1 MDSSRESWRI
11 AKAGS
16 LDRLRRAREPLAAP
30 GPGEVRVNVEAI
42 GLNFADV
49 FACLGLYSATPR
61 GSFVPGLECAGTVD
75 EPGPPRQG
83 AEVSPIRVG
92 DRVIVLTRFGACTT
106 ALNVDVRY
114 VFPIPAGW
122 STAQAAAYPVQ
133 ALTAW
138 YGLVH
143 LGRAGASDTVLV
155 HSGAGGVGLHARA
168 LLSAVGAT
176 TIFTVGHE
184 DKRDF
189 LTETFGV
196 APERVIVR
204 DRSRFG
210 AQLDAALAGVGA
222 PALTIVFDAVAGPY
236 FRPAYDRL
244 APEGRHI
251 LYGAADFMAPRD
263 RPSYIRLAGK
273 YLTRPRID
281 PLAMMAANRT
291 VIGFNLVWLWAQV
304 ERLAPALKQCMTL
317 LPDPPYVGARFPFDD
332 VPSALRFLQKGES
345 VGKVVV
351 ECPSGR

>member
-1 MDSSRESWRI
+1 M
-11 AKAGS
+11 
-16 LDRLRRAREPLAAP
+16 P
-30 GPGEVRVNVEAI
+30 
-42 GLNFADV
+42 
-49 FACLGLYSATPR
+49 
-61 GSFVPGLECAGTVD
+61 
-75 EPGPPRQG
+75 
-83 AEVSPIRVG
+83 
-92 DRVIVLTRFGACTT
+92 
-106 ALNVDVRY
+106 ALLPS
-114 VFPIPAGW
+114 PIPAGW

-143 LGRAGASDTVLV
+143 LGRVGASDTVLV

-189 LTETFGV
+189 LAETFGV

-210 AQLDAALAGVGA
+210 AQLDAALAIVGA

-281 PLAMMAANRT
+281 PLAMIAANRS
-291 VIGFNLVWLWAQV
+291 VIGFNLIWLWDQV
-304 ERLAPALKQCMTL
+304 ERLAPALQQCMAL
-317 LPDPPYVGARFPFDD
+317 LPDPPYIGARFRFDA
-332 VPSALRFLQKGES
+332 VPAALRELQKGSS

-351 ECPSGR
+351 ECPGGR